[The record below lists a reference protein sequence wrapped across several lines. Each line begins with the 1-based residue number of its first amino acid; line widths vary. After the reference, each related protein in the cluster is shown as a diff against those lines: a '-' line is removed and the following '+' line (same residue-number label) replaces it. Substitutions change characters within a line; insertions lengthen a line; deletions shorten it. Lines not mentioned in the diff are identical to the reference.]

1 MRAFPRNFDEDAAD
15 LVDKLLKQSEG
26 ERIGVGAD
34 GIQRI
39 RRHAFFKNFC
49 YATANVWFAFYSAHS
64 SQAQFPTAA
73 IATFNVLWTSLP
85 TIAHA
90 CFDQVSISH

>member
-1 MRAFPRNFDEDAAD
+1 MASDFAIGSFSSLARLLLIHGRFSAKRNREVV
-15 LVDKLLKQSEG
+15 LY
-26 ERIGVGAD
+26 
-34 GIQRI
+34 
-39 RRHAFFKNFC
+39 AFFKNFC

-90 CFDQVSISH
+90 CFDQVCISH